1 MTEGYQPKEP
11 PIEGKPPSDEESN
24 INQIDTV
31 KLLALKFIE
40 TILNNQST
48 MINKLEELTK
58 KIDDLKIEQKN

>member
-1 MTEGYQPKEP
+1 MTDQPKEP
-11 PIEGKPPSDEESN
+11 LVEGKPPSDEEPN
-24 INQIDTV
+24 IDTI